1 MKTVH
6 KKYLITAFLVWGG
19 CAVVLGAVYFVLMS
33 PRAAEYNAIKQ
44 KLAAKETE
52 YKQAM
57 DANIPGRAEQIAQ
70 QLEAQEQIL
79 GDFVADRE
87 QTANLTFAI
96 SQLAQAR
103 DIVSPSVKDRDK
115 STGSTLEDCPH
126 LWKKQFDVQF
136 KSGFPGFFSMLHA
149 VESHRPVMFVETFSI
164 IPDNQEENANDVK
177 FDISVLARQT
187 KDG

>member
-1 MKTVH
+1 MNTVH
-6 KKYLITAFLVWGG
+6 KKYIVTAFLVWAGS
-19 CAVVLGAVYFVLMS
+19 AVILGAAYFVLMS
-33 PRAAEYNAIKQ
+33 SRVAEYEAIKQ

-52 YKQAM
+52 YKHAI
-57 DANIPGRAEQIAQ
+57 DANVPGRAEQIAQ
-70 QLEAQEQIL
+70 QLEAQQQIL

-87 QTANLTFAI
+87 QTANLIFAI

-103 DIVSPSVKDRDK
+103 NIVSPSVKDRGK
-115 STGSTLEDCPH
+115 STGSILEDCPH

-136 KSGFPGFFSMLHA
+136 KSGFPEFFSMLHA

-164 IPDNQEENANDVK
+164 IPDNQEENANDVR
-177 FDISVLARQT
+177 FDISILARQT